1 MVRAD
6 SDRWYMA
13 IQDEL
18 EVFQRIGLY
27 EEVNRPQD
35 QKIINSKWAHLI
47 AQGFTQTQG
56 IDYTETFAPI
66 TKFSTIQVLLA
77 LAAQHDLEIHQMD
90 IKSTFLNGELDEEIY
105 LKLPPGFHG
114 TGDKVWHLRRAL
126 YGLKQAH
133 KAWYRQL
140 CTIFESLGFTRSHA
154 DHSIFYKVEDGVIII
169 IVVYIDD
176 KLILS
181 KCTRAIKKLKEAL
194 MKEYDLLDLGEAR
207 WILGM
212 EII

>member
-1 MVRAD
+1 M
-6 SDRWYMA
+6 
-13 IQDEL
+13 
-18 EVFQRIGLY
+18 
-27 EEVNRPQD
+27 
-35 QKIINSKWAHLI
+35 
-47 AQGFTQTQG
+47 
-56 IDYTETFAPI
+56 FAPI
-66 TKFSTIQVLLA
+66 TKFSTIRVLLA

-114 TGDKVWHLRRAL
+114 TGDKV
-126 YGLKQAH
+126 K
-133 KAWYRQL
+133 
-140 CTIFESLGFTRSHA
+140 
-154 DHSIFYKVEDGVIII
+154 DGVIII